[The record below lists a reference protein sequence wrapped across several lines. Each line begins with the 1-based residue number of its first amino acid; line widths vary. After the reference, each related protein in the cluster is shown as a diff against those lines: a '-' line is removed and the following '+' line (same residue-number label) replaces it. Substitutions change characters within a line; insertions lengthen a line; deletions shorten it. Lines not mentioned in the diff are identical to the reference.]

1 MTMQTFS
8 LPSKI
13 LIIAMAM
20 VLIVIPGNSFE
31 LCHSTQRR
39 AELSNGIVAYR
50 KRTSSLKAVE
60 DQSSLLDRRS
70 LLLLAGATI
79 TSAPAII
86 SIKAIGNN
94 LATNNNSSPAAI
106 LTRSTIQSSS
116 ADTGTTESTVK
127 LTSVSSVEEAL
138 KIIASTC
145 DKRFLHAMVA
155 SDYKFLYEGEE
166 SKTSSPSKI
175 NGIDAAGQIFSKK
188 IPSGNGSVVL
198 ATTGRRMTTKNASS
212 LWPLDGTAIDYLNN
226 NNNKR
231 GNIDTN
237 SVDNGIHYA
246 WSDQGGFL
254 LSTNDDGSTT
264 SKTLIVDGID
274 CGKMSLEDALEGDM
288 QVLVK
293 APTFLRVPRY
303 MELSLR
309 EGLQGAFLI

>member
-1 MTMQTFS
+1 MQTFS

-31 LCHSTQRR
+31 LCHSTQQRR
-39 AELSNGIVAYR
+39 AGSSNGIVAYR
-50 KRTSSLKAVE
+50 KSTSLNASN
-60 DQSSLLDRRS
+60 SMLDRRS
-70 LLLLAGATI
+70 ILLLAGATI

-94 LATNNNSSPAAI
+94 LAINDNSSPAAI
-106 LTRSTIQSSS
+106 LTTSTIQPSST
-116 ADTGTTESTVK
+116 DTGTTEFTATST
-127 LTSVSSVEEAL
+127 TVSSVEEAL

-155 SDYKFLYEGEE
+155 SDYKFLYEEE
-166 SKTSSPSKI
+166 KEKSNTSSSPSKS
-175 NGIDAAGQIFSKK
+175 NNIDAAKQIFSKK
-188 IPSGNGSVVL
+188 IPSTNGSVVL

-212 LWPLDGTAIDYLNN
+212 LWPLDGSSGVN
-226 NNNKR
+226 
-231 GNIDTN
+231 
-237 SVDNGIHYA
+237 NGIHYA

-254 LSTNDDGSTT
+254 LSTNDDSSTT
-264 SKTLIVDGID
+264 TSSTSSKTLIVDGID

-293 APTFLRVPRY
+293 APTFLIVPRY
-303 MELSLR
+303 MELALR

>member
-1 MTMQTFS
+1 MMVQTLS

-20 VLIVIPGNSFE
+20 ALVVIGNSFE

-39 AELSNGIVAYR
+39 AGSSYGIVAYR
-50 KRTSSLKAVE
+50 KRTSSLKAME
-60 DQSSLLDRRS
+60 DQSSSLDRRS
-70 LLLLAGATI
+70 LLLLVGATI

-94 LATNNNSSPAAI
+94 LAINNNSSPAAV
-106 LTRSTIQSSS
+106 LTTS
-116 ADTGTTESTVK
+116 TGTTESTVRT
-127 LTSVSSVEEAL
+127 TSVSSVEEAL

-175 NGIDAAGQIFSKK
+175 SNIDAAEQIFSKK

-231 GNIDTN
+231 GNKET
-237 SVDNGIHYA
+237 SGVDNGIHYA

-303 MELSLR
+303 MESTLR